1 MFGFVV
7 DLAASDNTKWTVFP
21 TDELCKRIHISGAGS
36 TYHIVPCRILGI
48 PYNDYIVYMM
58 KNYDVSFTDYT
69 GEIVFKSQNQAKKFC
84 GLLNERFNK
93 LFGGE

>member
-48 PYNDYIVYMM
+48 PYNDYIV
-58 KNYDVSFTDYT
+58 
-69 GEIVFKSQNQAKKFC
+69 
-84 GLLNERFNK
+84 
-93 LFGGE
+93 

>member
-21 TDELCKRIHISGAGS
+21 TDELCKRIHIFGAGS
-36 TYHIVPCRILGI
+36 TYHIFPFRILCI
-48 PYNDYIVYMM
+48 SYNDYIVYMM

-69 GEIVFKSQNQAKKFC
+69 GEIVFKNQNQAKKFC
-84 GLLNERFNK
+84 GL
-93 LFGGE
+93 